1 MMSPSRIHAAVRA
14 TAIDQHAVEE
24 MVYDRRAGA
33 MCMFVG
39 RVRDHSEGAPVTA
52 LEYSAHETMA
62 RRLLHSILA
71 DTGAR
76 LGCCA
81 VAAEHR
87 VGLLSVGDVSVAVAV
102 SAPHRAEAFAACREI
117 IERIKTDLPVF
128 KLEHHPD
135 RSGWVVP
142 EPVRKDAAS

>member
-1 MMSPSRIHAAVRA
+1 MSPPRIHAAVRA

-24 MVYDRRAGA
+24 LVHDPGAGA
-33 MCMFVG
+33 VCTFVG

-62 RRLLHSILA
+62 KRLLHAMLV

-87 VGLLSVGDVSVAVAV
+87 VGLLVVGDVSVAIAV
-102 SAPHRAEAFAACREI
+102 SAPHRAGAFAACREI
-117 IERIKTDLPVF
+117 VERIKTDLPVF

-135 RSGWVVP
+135 RPEWVVP
-142 EPVRKDAAS
+142 GPVRKDAAS